1 MRASDLIRELQV
13 EIDAHGDREVF
24 ASCVDFNVPVQPP
37 ITEVKFKFD
46 AIVLETE

>member
-1 MRASDLIRELQV
+1 MLVSELIRQLQAT
-13 EIDAHGDREVF
+13 IDAHGDREVL

-46 AIVLETE
+46 AIVLETD